1 MGISRGVLLFVLI
14 FNDISNYHKP
24 NRAIS
29 QDLTITEFLKNFKLK
44 VRNILW
50 EQKLPVDVIFLLHPQ
65 LSKIDTD
72 RR

>member
-29 QDLTITEFLKNFKLK
+29 PDLTITKFLKNFKLK
-44 VRNILW
+44 VRNIL
-50 EQKLPVDVIFLLHPQ
+50 
-65 LSKIDTD
+65 
-72 RR
+72 